1 MTQYQ
6 YQEQEDLMRD
16 FDLPAEKE
24 VIRNSPKDDEFSR
37 RNARQFSS
45 YKKEEALKPT
55 ITPNFFRQRKFSDAA
70 ENTKRINESMN
81 KRRSEKGDEGTAV
94 AGGEEIPNVLSC
106 DMRYDA
112 VFDDLSP
119 ESFAIMFED
128 LKKLW
133 ISFTAAFP
141 NIFSLEDVLH
151 MCTEVY
157 GMTKEVVQEV
167 VKYEEESKYL
177 TAATLLIYGGS
188 WTYLA
193 GVVASIEAFGTQQ
206 VLEETWRVGSIFL
219 SDDTEE
225 EEDVTP
231 AEIKDTLR
239 ELGLHIALLISITVS
254 PSWAEICIT
263 VAFASKFAYLIP
275 VKDTLKNTI
284 SMTNEES
291 TELDEYFSI
300 VDDSWFD
307 LLAVVA
313 ANILSL
319 TLFGCFPRLT
329 TAMYLGYIG
338 ASIAIKSLI
347 NSGKINYHCDV
358 DYHENFWMNKPGQF
372 YIWGFV
378 AAMSIWQAL
387 SGYTGYCV
395 FLSWLMFLHPIVRA
409 YNMIKADYEDKEY
422 LN

>member
-16 FDLPAEKE
+16 FDLPARKE
-24 VIRNSPKDDEFSR
+24 VVRNSPEVDEFSKE
-37 RNARQFSS
+37 FSS
-45 YKKEEALKPT
+45 YRKEEAVKPT
-55 ITPNFFRQRKFSDAA
+55 ITPNFFKQSKPSEAA
-70 ENTKRINESMN
+70 KNSKRINESLN
-81 KRRSEKGDEGTAV
+81 IDGDAEETTV
-94 AGGEEIPNVLSC
+94 AGGSEKPNVLSC
-106 DMRYDA
+106 DLRYDA

-133 ISFTAAFP
+133 TSITAQLP
-141 NIFSLEDVLH
+141 NICSLDDVLR
-151 MCTEVY
+151 CGTEVL
-157 GMTKEVVQEV
+157 GMTKEAVLEV
-167 VKYEEESKYL
+167 VKYEEELKYVE
-177 TAATLLIYGGS
+177 AAALLIYGGS

-206 VLEETWRVGSIFL
+206 VLEEAWRVGTIFL

-225 EEDVTP
+225 EEDVSP
-231 AEIKDTLR
+231 AEIKETLR
-239 ELGLHIALLISITVS
+239 KLGLHIALLISITVS

-263 VAFASKFAYLIP
+263 VAFASKFAHLIP
-275 VKDTLKNTI
+275 VKDTLKSTM

-291 TELDEYFSI
+291 SELDDYFSI

-329 TAMYLGYIG
+329 TAIYMGYNG
-338 ASIAIKSLI
+338 ASIAMKSLI
-347 NSGKINYHCDV
+347 SSGTINYHGDLEV
-358 DYHENFWMNKPGQF
+358 HENFWMNKSVQF

-378 AAMSIWQAL
+378 VAMSMWQAL
-387 SGYTGYCV
+387 DGYSGYCV
-395 FLSWLMFLHPIVRA
+395 FLSWLMFLHPVVRA
-409 YNMIKADYEDKEY
+409 YNMIRADYEDKEF
-422 LN
+422 LD